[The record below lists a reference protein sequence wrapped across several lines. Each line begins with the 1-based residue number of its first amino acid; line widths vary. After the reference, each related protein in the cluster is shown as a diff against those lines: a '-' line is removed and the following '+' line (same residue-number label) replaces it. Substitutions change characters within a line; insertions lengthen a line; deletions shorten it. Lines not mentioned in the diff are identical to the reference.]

1 MEALKNNSQAIVR
14 ALTVAV
20 AVVLQAITMVL
31 VGRYLHE
38 YASWA
43 YVLLE
48 IISFLL
54 VFGLINDQESYRQFW
69 CVIVLVFPVTGL
81 FLYYMWGQRRRNSKT
96 HILIRETCLLY
107 TSPSPRDA

>member
-48 IISFLL
+48 IISFCLCL
-54 VFGLINDQESYRQFW
+54 VSLMIRSP
-69 CVIVLVFPVTGL
+69 IVSSGVSSFL
-81 FLYYMWGQRRRNSKT
+81 FFQ
-96 HILIRETCLLY
+96 
-107 TSPSPRDA
+107 

>member
-20 AVVLQAITMVL
+20 AVILQAITMVL

-43 YVLLE
+43 YVLLVCHR
-48 IISFLL
+48 S
-54 VFGLINDQESYRQFW
+54 
-69 CVIVLVFPVTGL
+69 CFPCDR
-81 FLYYMWGQRRRNSKT
+81 F
-96 HILIRETCLLY
+96 IPLLY
-107 TSPSPRDA
+107 VGA

>member
-20 AVVLQAITMVL
+20 AVILQAITMVL

-48 IISFLL
+48 IISF
-54 VFGLINDQESYRQFW
+54 
-69 CVIVLVFPVTGL
+69 
-81 FLYYMWGQRRRNSKT
+81 
-96 HILIRETCLLY
+96 
-107 TSPSPRDA
+107 

>member
-48 IISFLL
+48 IISFFALC
-54 VFGLINDQESYRQFW
+54 FGLINDQESYRQFW
-69 CVIVLVFPVTGL
+69 CVIVLVFSGVQACFCIICGDSEEETA
-81 FLYYMWGQRRRNSKT
+81 RR
-96 HILIRETCLLY
+96 IF
-107 TSPSPRDA
+107 

>member
-1 MEALKNNSQAIVR
+1 MEALKNNSQAIVW

-48 IISFLL
+48 L
-54 VFGLINDQESYRQFW
+54 
-69 CVIVLVFPVTGL
+69 
-81 FLYYMWGQRRRNSKT
+81 
-96 HILIRETCLLY
+96 
-107 TSPSPRDA
+107 

>member
-20 AVVLQAITMVL
+20 AVILQAITMVL

-43 YVLLE
+43 YVLLGNYKL
-48 IISFLL
+48 FAC
-54 VFGLINDQESYRQFW
+54 FW
-69 CVIVLVFPVTGL
+69 
-81 FLYYMWGQRRRNSKT
+81 S
-96 HILIRETCLLY
+96 
-107 TSPSPRDA
+107 D